1 MINEWAINNVSE
13 PSPEIC
19 DLYGNKPAPGQPTGI
34 TDETG
39 TLLTDEAGKILV
51 NEQ

>member
-1 MINEWAINNVSE
+1 MSSAINIQCE

-19 DLYGNKPAPGQPTGI
+19 DYLGTKPAPGQQTAI

-39 TLLTDEAGKILV
+39 TIITDEAGTILV